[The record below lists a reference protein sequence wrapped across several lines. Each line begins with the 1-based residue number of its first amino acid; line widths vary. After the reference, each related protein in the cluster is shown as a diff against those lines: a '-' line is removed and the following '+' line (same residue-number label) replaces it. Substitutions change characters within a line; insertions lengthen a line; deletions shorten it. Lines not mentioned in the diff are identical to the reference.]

1 MAFGE
6 QSVNECAFLCEG
18 VKPNQLGKIQFISRK
33 EVTIHFYNSERV
45 NQW

>member
-1 MAFGE
+1 MNVL
-6 QSVNECAFLCEG
+6 SY
-18 VKPNQLGKIQFISRK
+18 VKPNQLGQFHFISCK